1 MAPYSG
7 SLQIKK
13 KSELQ
18 DIAVALRISD
28 KGTREELQLRIR
40 KYLDDNQQLEDDPA
54 FSGLFGKRKRSIQP
68 QPATA
73 VPRSVPSSTSEEVL
87 VKSSESPKHTRSTRR
102 FNALDIV
109 CESTPVPEAREVS
122 MMLKKVP
129 VSPEAGALQ
138 IETTQTPATRNADE
152 APLSAAPK
160 SVLRAIPT
168 PSVEQAVGSLKRVR
182 TDANQAAKQLLFSS
196 RTVLSSSTNI
206 WWISMVLEL
215 LYILYVVIPWKT
227 VEFLPLQIIGVNNFH
242 IFISYAP
249 LATFGSPTFWT
260 ILIHWAIPTV
270 VIPALAGSLVSF
282 QPGNSPSARVPHTL
296 YFDPLTASVIR
307 VAVHYAYPYDAF
319 KSRVECVDILGAQWR
334 LLHASVVAALAFAE
348 AVAVAPRAYAESK
361 LRRTGAPKRLTMGEA
376 SQP

>member
-40 KYLDDNQQLEDDPA
+40 KHLDDNQQLEDDPA

-102 FNALDIV
+102 FNALSIV
-109 CESTPVPEAREVS
+109 RESTPVPDAREVS
-122 MMLKKVP
+122 MMLKKAP
-129 VSPEAGALQ
+129 VSPETSALQ

-152 APLSAAPK
+152 VPLSAAPK
-160 SVLRAIPT
+160 SVLRVIPT
-168 PSVEQAVGSLKRVR
+168 PSVEHA
-182 TDANQAAKQLLFSS
+182 
-196 RTVLSSSTNI
+196 
-206 WWISMVLEL
+206 
-215 LYILYVVIPWKT
+215 
-227 VEFLPLQIIGVNNFH
+227 FLPLQIIGVNNFH
-242 IFISYAP
+242 LFISYAP

-282 QPGNSPSARVPHTL
+282 QPGNSPSARAPHTL

-307 VAVHYAYPYDAF
+307 VAVHYAYPYDTF

-348 AVAVAPRAYAESK
+348 AIAVAPRAYAESK